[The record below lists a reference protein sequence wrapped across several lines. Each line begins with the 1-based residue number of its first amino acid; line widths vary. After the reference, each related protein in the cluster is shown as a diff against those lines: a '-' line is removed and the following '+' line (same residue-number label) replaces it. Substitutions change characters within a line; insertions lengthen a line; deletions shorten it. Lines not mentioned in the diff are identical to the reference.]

1 MLAVGLVA
9 CLGDQHRGLANPF
22 EDEKPRVSA
31 WTAQEIAT
39 LQSRLDKQLG
49 PEFISSRKGPNG
61 RTLYYL
67 PAEKAINLANE
78 VFGFSGWSSSIRDT
92 TIDFVDQS
100 QSTGKV
106 SLGLSVIIRVTL
118 KDGTYHED
126 IGYGHIEN
134 CTGKAAAFEKA
145 KKEAATDALKR
156 ALRTFGNVLGNCLY
170 DKNYESKIS
179 KMKVA
184 PTRWNPDNLHRHADF
199 APSAKT
205 GMAPPADV
213 DHQPAVDQNLQR
225 QPNIQKT
232 ASNGTELEDEFGG
245 NLFEG
250 VDFDRDDSKDDS
262 AYESMLVDTGSKPD
276 PHDSAQHQPVFRT
289 QSMPS
294 VRPTNGVPSGPQRG
308 PPASGRATNTTS
320 TSTTSRT
327 EGTMRRIQNPN
338 PDLPQPGRTDQPVT
352 APLPAHAAQPN
363 RKEGLTTPAASEAGP
378 DSSNQAHPQQQPAH
392 DTPVRFFTGRAAD
405 LLLKAEA
412 ANRAPAQ
419 PPPAFN
425 PHAESPSLRR
435 TSGIDHN
442 TSAPVKR
449 MVIAQANNQSGTNG
463 NTSGPSRG
471 GTPSAPAARTNF
483 VNPQMDMNRRVGMP
497 NAAPSPHANRQSYK
511 PPVMKRPAEVQGR
524 PALADMTNVPGDG
537 QTDEANSKRAK
548 MSEG

>member
-1 MLAVGLVA
+1 MPRP
-9 CLGDQHRGLANPF
+9 GDQHRGIANPF

-170 DKNYESKIS
+170 DKNYE
-179 KMKVA
+179 
-184 PTRWNPDNLHRHADF
+184 N
-199 APSAKT
+199 
-205 GMAPPADV
+205 V

-262 AYESMLVDTGSKPD
+262 AYEIYAISTTHERRPIWATAGATCIGESHEHNQHEYDFPDRRHDAADSKP
-276 PHDSAQHQPVFRT
+276 
-289 QSMPS
+289 
-294 VRPTNGVPSGPQRG
+294 
-308 PPASGRATNTTS
+308 
-320 TSTTSRT
+320 
-327 EGTMRRIQNPN
+327 
-338 PDLPQPGRTDQPVT
+338 
-352 APLPAHAAQPN
+352 
-363 RKEGLTTPAASEAGP
+363 
-378 DSSNQAHPQQQPAH
+378 
-392 DTPVRFFTGRAAD
+392 
-405 LLLKAEA
+405 
-412 ANRAPAQ
+412 
-419 PPPAFN
+419 
-425 PHAESPSLRR
+425 
-435 TSGIDHN
+435 
-442 TSAPVKR
+442 
-449 MVIAQANNQSGTNG
+449 
-463 NTSGPSRG
+463 
-471 GTPSAPAARTNF
+471 
-483 VNPQMDMNRRVGMP
+483 
-497 NAAPSPHANRQSYK
+497 
-511 PPVMKRPAEVQGR
+511 
-524 PALADMTNVPGDG
+524 
-537 QTDEANSKRAK
+537 
-548 MSEG
+548 